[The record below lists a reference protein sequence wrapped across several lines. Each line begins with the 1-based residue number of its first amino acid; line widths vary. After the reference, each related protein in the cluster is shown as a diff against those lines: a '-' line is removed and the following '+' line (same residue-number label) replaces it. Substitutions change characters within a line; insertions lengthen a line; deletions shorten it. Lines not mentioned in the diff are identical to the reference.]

1 MSSVL
6 NYADIYIYSYV
17 HNNEM
22 YIILTKMSSVYTK
35 LISIDC
41 YVLCRIY
48 VLCVLYSFWIKTFNF
63 NASRISIKGKN
74 IQPSI

>member
-48 VLCVLYSFWIKTFNF
+48 VLCVLYSFWIKTYLL
-63 NASRISIKGKN
+63 I
-74 IQPSI
+74 